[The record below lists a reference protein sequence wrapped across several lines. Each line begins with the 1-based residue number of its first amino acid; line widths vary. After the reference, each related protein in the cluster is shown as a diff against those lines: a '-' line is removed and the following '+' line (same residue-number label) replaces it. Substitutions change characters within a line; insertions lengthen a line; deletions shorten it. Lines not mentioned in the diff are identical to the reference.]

1 MHTQIFTTLGQ
12 RKVTKP
18 EAERK
23 KEEKKMPLVVAT
35 TFATQPVYNDA
46 RAAHGLR
53 SDPNHVYSSKG
64 TDQLRLKTK
73 INQSGLQIF

>member
-23 KEEKKMPLVVAT
+23 KEEKIMSLIVAT
-35 TFATQPVYNDA
+35 TFATQPVYNVA
-46 RAAHGLR
+46 RAAHTLR
-53 SDPNHVYSSKG
+53 SDQNHVYSPKG

-73 INQSGLQIF
+73 INKSELHIF